1 MRPRKRG
8 DIVQR
13 IVLKRLLTVV
23 FMVLMVLAMAI
34 PALADSVSNTGNAT
48 NSVVYQN
55 DAGVWSGSGQQV
67 ESGDGNQT
75 ITISGNNK

>member
-1 MRPRKRG
+1 
-8 DIVQR
+8 VQR

-55 DAGVWSGSGQQV
+55 DAGVWTNFGQQV